1 MAKRSLM
8 STLEAHF
15 CCSTFRIFSR
25 RKNVYEK
32 TIKSMQGFTL
42 TEVMI
47 VMAIIGVLLTI
58 MGMNY
63 RSWNRKVAI
72 ERQVREMRADLMH
85 LRINALYTKLPH
97 RAILNPS
104 GYVLKCYN
112 SEDEPA
118 ARGTVVKNK
127 TLIYPIQDRNGN
139 KYDNYEIA
147 FNSRGITEDFTTIT
161 VAGGEAA
168 DAGVNCITV
177 HYIRTNIG
185 MLRNGK
191 CSQQ

>member
-1 MAKRSLM
+1 
-8 STLEAHF
+8 
-15 CCSTFRIFSR
+15 
-25 RKNVYEK
+25 
-32 TIKSMQGFTL
+32 MQGFTL
-42 TEVMI
+42 TEVLI
-47 VMAIIGVLLTI
+47 VVGIVGVLLSI
-58 MGMNY
+58 MGMNF
-63 RSWNRKVAI
+63 RTWNRKVAI

-85 LRINALYTKLPH
+85 LRINALCTKLPH

-104 GYVLKCYN
+104 GYVLKFYN
-112 SEDEPA
+112 SEDESA
-118 ARGTVVKNK
+118 AGGTVVKNK
-127 TLIYPIQDRNGN
+127 TLMYPIQDRNGN

-185 MLRNGK
+185 VLRNGK
-191 CSQQ
+191 CTQQ